1 MSENNEQA
9 QEITQP
15 EPASDELSQT
25 ELDSVAG
32 GCWEDPDNPR
42 QGPGG
47 ILTIPD
53 ILKF

>member
-1 MSENNEQA
+1 MSETNEQA

-15 EPASDELSQT
+15 EPASDELSQS

-42 QGPGG
+42 TTGG

-53 ILKF
+53 ILKL